1 MSDGRAIE
9 MIRAE
14 YTRANG
20 PMAHVLLDEALA
32 AFGADAETFP
42 RDKLP
47 DLIER
52 LGWEVH
58 SEGRRVEFQKETLH
72 QIQHLR

>member
-1 MSDGRAIE
+1 MSDGYAIE

-14 YTRANG
+14 YTRAIG
-20 PMAHVLLDEALA
+20 PMANVLLDEALA

-42 RDKLP
+42 SDKLP
-47 DLIER
+47 ELIER

-58 SEGRRVEFQKETLH
+58 SERRRVEFQKETLR
-72 QIQHLR
+72 QLQHLR